1 MGVTTMFDL
10 LKAFLPA
17 LLGFLVIFCGLLQ
30 TEGIRSEVEQ
40 DAIENYE
47 LAKLSGRIV
56 RIENGAIWL
65 VYKCNSVTE
74 PKKKEYILRT
84 IDSDVE
90 VIDIYGCV
98 FQVIGLISVQSYF
111 DNFDEHGRFT
121 SCDGPYVVYEVV
133 QKRLELYSDN
143 F

>member
-10 LKAFLPA
+10 LEAFFPV
-17 LLGFLVIFCGLLQ
+17 LLGFLVVFCGLLQ
-30 TEGIRSEVEQ
+30 TEGIISEVEQ
-40 DAIENYE
+40 DSIENYE
-47 LAKLSGRIV
+47 IAKLNGRIV

-84 IDSDVE
+84 INSHIE
-90 VIDIYGCV
+90 VIDIYGYV
-98 FQVIGLISVQSYF
+98 FQVIGLIGDQRYF
-111 DNFDEHGRFT
+111 DNFDEHGKLT
-121 SCDGPYVVYEVV
+121 SYDGPYMVYEVI